1 MPNLQAKIKPF
12 SVCNRRCWRKN
23 HRQLS
28 ELTARYFQLSI
39 SSTTLITSLL
49 QTCNLRPLQQ
59 LHAGFSIL
67 CHQNLPRNVFGHGR
81 VQRSFHARLGSWP
94 WKRKRRK
101 RVVDLLLIWNSFS
114 FVVFFLVSPEDAV
127 SFPGTTVKGR
137 VRIEVLKLRSH
148 IQDLNFPP
156 PPHLVL
162 VPHFGTSIH
171 SFENVQA
178 RPCTYMPSSR
188 AWEILF
194 TLLPFAIN
202 SRS

>member
-67 CHQNLPRNVFGHGR
+67 CHQNLPRNVFGHDR

-101 RVVDLLLIWNSFS
+101 RVVDLLLIWNSF
-114 FVVFFLVSPEDAV
+114 LVRSVLFAEPGRRCIFSWHHSQRPRANRGPEIKIPHSGSEFSSSSSPC
-127 SFPGTTVKGR
+127 
-137 VRIEVLKLRSH
+137 
-148 IQDLNFPP
+148 
-156 PPHLVL
+156 
-162 VPHFGTSIH
+162 FGTS
-171 SFENVQA
+171 FWDFN
-178 RPCTYMPSSR
+178 P
-188 AWEILF
+188 
-194 TLLPFAIN
+194 
-202 SRS
+202 